1 MLDYEDFYLQIWS
14 YFITESDVSFD
25 YREKNTDFIRTL
37 TFSFYKEY
45 EKNNVNVAVYGKVL
59 KIFFSNLFL
68 YSPQNFDLGEIRDFN
83 RI

>member
-25 YREKNTDFIRTL
+25 YREKNIDFIRTL

-45 EKNNVNVAVYGKVL
+45 EKNNVNVTVYGKVL

-68 YSPQNFDLGEIRDFN
+68 YSPQTFDLGEIRDFN

>member
-1 MLDYEDFYLQIWS
+1 MLDYEDFYLQIWN

-37 TFSFYKEY
+37 TFFFFFQY
-45 EKNNVNVAVYGKVL
+45 EKNNVNVVVYGKVL